1 MFALLRKDY
10 KLSTEG
16 SRFTLSL
23 THSYLEMA
31 RASITSL
38 GHSELTTDEFIQAHG
53 ADPLANAILSV
64 ASVTVIYSFLAIE
77 SFVNYQLCR
86 LWERRHDGSSGSSK
100 FIEILGDHSRFED
113 LKNNKKVRTLRSRIK
128 TLCEILGYKKPHE
141 VEPHLWEDFNQLL
154 EVSRHFFIHP
164 LPEGEYFQKNVMRIG
179 LQTQLGKYVNI
190 AKSMIAFLYQQ
201 SRKKPPD
208 WLEKNT
214 LIRIP
219 TIELIAAEGAKS

>member
-1 MFALLRKDY
+1 
-10 KLSTEG
+10 
-16 SRFTLSL
+16 LSL

-86 LWERRHDGSSGSSK
+86 LWERRHDGSSESSK
-100 FIEILGDHSRFED
+100 FIELLGDHSRFED

-164 LPEGEYFQKNVMRIG
+164 LPEEEYFQKNVMRIG